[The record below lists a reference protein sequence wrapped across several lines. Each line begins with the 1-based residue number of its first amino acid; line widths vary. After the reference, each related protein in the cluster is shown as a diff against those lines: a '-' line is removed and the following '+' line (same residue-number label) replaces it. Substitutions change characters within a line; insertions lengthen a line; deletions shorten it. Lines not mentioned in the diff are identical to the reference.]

1 VLLVLLLAFVAVALG
16 RTKPIK
22 PLAKTL
28 RCHGCHLVAETV
40 LAKMFKIGDKSKDE
54 AFLVG
59 HRMQANRKKA
69 RKKAYFGEHSF
80 HPLLT
85 SRLPF
90 EQAPGPAPGQDAV
103 GFPTQHDASCGPRFF
118 THSRRIPAGSEAMA
132 LDVLED
138 VCDGVLDKGD
148 KLTK

>member
-1 VLLVLLLAFVAVALG
+1 MLLAFVAVALG

-90 EQAPGPAPGQDAV
+90 GSGTGARYAV
-103 GFPTQHDASCGPRFF
+103 GFPTQHHASCGPRFF